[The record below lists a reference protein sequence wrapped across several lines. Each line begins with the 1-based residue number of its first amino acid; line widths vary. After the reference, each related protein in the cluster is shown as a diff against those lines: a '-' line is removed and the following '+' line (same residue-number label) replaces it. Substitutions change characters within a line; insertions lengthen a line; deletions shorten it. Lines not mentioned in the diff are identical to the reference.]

1 MNVESDRY
9 NISLFTYSRPVMAS
23 STSKELANSLSK
35 NRGKEYKDQLRFISL
50 IVKSFILRELE
61 SCRRRRNNKVKIFK
75 YYF

>member
-1 MNVESDRY
+1 
-9 NISLFTYSRPVMAS
+9 MAS

-50 IVKSFILRELE
+50 IVKGFILRELG

>member
-50 IVKSFILRELE
+50 IVKSFILREL
-61 SCRRRRNNKVKIFK
+61 V
-75 YYF
+75 